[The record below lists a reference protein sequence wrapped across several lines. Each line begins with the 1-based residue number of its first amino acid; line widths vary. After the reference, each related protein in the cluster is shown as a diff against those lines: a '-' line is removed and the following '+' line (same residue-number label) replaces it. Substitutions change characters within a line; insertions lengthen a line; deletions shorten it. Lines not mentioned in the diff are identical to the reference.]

1 MAQAETLLPDVKPTE
16 QVGCDALDSKSH
28 TTQPPAR
35 YTEASLTRA
44 LEEMG
49 IGRPSTYASII
60 DTIQQRDYVFK
71 RGTALVPSWTAFTV
85 VRLLED
91 HFGSLVDY
99 EFTAQ
104 MEDYLDAI
112 SRNEKGDK
120 DYLQGFYFGDHPG
133 LKRLLEDKV
142 QEIDP
147 RASSRFSIG
156 APTEGEP
163 LEEIFVRVGR
173 DGPFLEQGE
182 RKASLPDGM
191 PPEEVTLERA
201 IQLLSQAKVD
211 EEPLGHDPE
220 SGKPVYMKNG
230 RFGPYVQLGSNDDE
244 DKPKNASL
252 LKGMT
257 PDQVTLEQAI
267 ALLSLPRNLGPH
279 PESGDDVVASNGRYG
294 PYVKCGVE
302 TRSLPADVSPIDV
315 SMEQALALLATPKT
329 RGGRGAATPK
339 APLKEMGASPVTGE
353 AVKLL
358 DGRYGPYVT
367 DGATNASLPK
377 GLEPDGLTLE
387 KALELLAERAASAP
401 AGRGKRGKAA
411 PKKAATAKPAAEKTK
426 KAPKK
431 KTTKKK
437 S

>member
-1 MAQAETLLPDVKPTE
+1 
-16 QVGCDALDSKSH
+16 
-28 TTQPPAR
+28 
-35 YTEASLTRA
+35 
-44 LEEMG
+44 
-49 IGRPSTYASII
+49 
-60 DTIQQRDYVFK
+60 
-71 RGTALVPSWTAFTV
+71 
-85 VRLLED
+85 
-91 HFGSLVDY
+91 
-99 EFTAQ
+99 
-104 MEDYLDAI
+104 
-112 SRNEKGDK
+112 
-120 DYLQGFYFGDHPG
+120 
-133 LKRLLEDKV
+133 
-142 QEIDP
+142 
-147 RASSRFSIG
+147 
-156 APTEGEP
+156 
-163 LEEIFVRVGR
+163 
-173 DGPFLEQGE
+173 
-182 RKASLPDGM
+182 
-191 PPEEVTLERA
+191 
-201 IQLLSQAKVD
+201 
-211 EEPLGHDPE
+211 
-220 SGKPVYMKNG
+220 
-230 RFGPYVQLGSNDDE
+230 
-244 DKPKNASL
+244 
-252 LKGMT
+252 
-257 PDQVTLEQAI
+257 
-267 ALLSLPRNLGPH
+267 LGPH